1 MDLAMMIF
9 LLQMDLAM
17 AMPMAMPMAMAIL
30 RTAGYSPSLSKPPH
44 MIDQSLLCLYSPH
57 WQDMQ
62 QVRLRRSRFECER

>member
-1 MDLAMMIF
+1 
-9 LLQMDLAM
+9 
-17 AMPMAMPMAMAIL
+17 MAMPMAMAIL